1 MSRNVVLVSHGKLA
15 EGVQSAVEMV
25 FGKCDELSSLGL
37 TPDGNVVELIAGL
50 RARVEA
56 APQTQFVILADIFGG
71 SVCNQCLQQLSE
83 FENVKLVSGLSMGLA
98 LSVLS
103 VPGAQRCAAR
113 TGRRGCARGD
123 QDRRAYSCR
132 YAGRLRRRRLFLTDF
147 KRPVLGHR

>member
-83 FENVKLVSGLSMGLA
+83 LENVKLVSGLSMGLA

-103 VPGAQRCAAR
+103 VPGALSDAQLEQAVADAR
-113 TGRRGCARGD
+113 EGTKIVELI
-123 QDRRAYSCR
+123 RADTPVDS
-132 YAGRLRRRRLFLTDF
+132 GEDDF
-147 KRPVLGHR
+147 F